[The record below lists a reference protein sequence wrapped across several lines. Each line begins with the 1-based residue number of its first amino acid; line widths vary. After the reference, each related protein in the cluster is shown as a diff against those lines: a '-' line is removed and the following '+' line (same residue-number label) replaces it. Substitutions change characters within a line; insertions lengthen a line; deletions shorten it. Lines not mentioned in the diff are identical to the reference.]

1 MKTLIRRSATPLGA
15 IIAAFLLLV
24 VLIAIIIVS
33 HAGAVNPQQ
42 QNGRLITIHD
52 EGTEKVVLSDAA
64 TIGDA
69 LKQAGVVLDSKD
81 AVEPAVTE
89 QLVAS
94 QYDVNIYRAR
104 PVTVI
109 DGAIREKVMTPYETA
124 AQIAA
129 SAGITLYPEDITTI
143 TQSED
148 IVADGAGLVLTITRA
163 VPLTLNL
170 YGTPITMRTQAKT
183 VAQLLKDKSITLGPH
198 DTLSAS
204 LDQSITSGM
213 TLQLWHNGSQT
224 VNVQEAIPFSVQTID
239 DADQPVGYQQITTP
253 GVNGARTVT
262 YQVDME
268 NGKEVSRTQIQAVV
282 SSQPITQVVTKGIK
296 GAYTTPTQ
304 NETIIW
310 NYLIAQ
316 GFTREQTAGI
326 MGNLEQ
332 EHHFDTSGDG
342 IVQWSGSR
350 KTQLLARP
358 DPYSINTQLGFM
370 MSELNGGYASVLA
383 AIRASSDVSSAELV
397 FQNKYEACGNCMQ
410 NQRLQY
416 AYDIL
421 ATF

>member
-1 MKTLIRRSATPLGA
+1 MKSLIRRSATPLGA
-15 IIAAFLLLV
+15 IVAAFLSLV

-33 HAGAVNPQQ
+33 HAGAINSGQ

-52 EGTEKVVLSDAA
+52 EGTEKVILSDAA
-64 TIGDA
+64 TVGDA
-69 LKQAGVVLDSKD
+69 LKQAGIVLDSND

-89 QLVAS
+89 KLVAT

-109 DGAIREKVMTPYETA
+109 DGAVREKVMTPYETA
-124 AQIAA
+124 TRIAA

-143 TQSED
+143 TQSDD

-163 VPLTLNL
+163 IPLTLNL
-170 YGTPITMRTQAKT
+170 YGTPIPMRTQAKT
-183 VAQLLKDKSITLGPH
+183 VAELLKDKSITLGPH
-198 DTLSAS
+198 DTISTNLNQA
-204 LDQSITSGM
+204 ITSGM
-213 TLQLWHNGSQT
+213 TLELWHNGSQT
-224 VNVQEAIPFSVQTID
+224 INVQEVIPFGVQTVD
-239 DADQPVGYQQITTP
+239 DADQPVGYQKITTP

-262 YQVDME
+262 YQIDME
-268 NGKEVSRTQIQAVV
+268 NGKEVSRTQIQAVITA
-282 SSQPITQVVTKGIK
+282 QPSTQIVTKGIA
-296 GAYTTPTQ
+296 GSYTTPTQ
-304 NETIIW
+304 NETIVW
-310 NYLIAQ
+310 NFLISQ

-326 MGNLEQ
+326 MGNLQQ

-350 KTQLLARP
+350 KAQLLSLP
-358 DPYSINTQLGFM
+358 SPYSINTQLSFM
-370 MSELNGGYASVLA
+370 MSELNGGYSSALA
-383 AIRASSDVSSAELV
+383 GIRASTDVSSAELI

-410 NQRLQY
+410 NQRLNY